1 MTTRAVAPEPTFSH
15 PPIVEVVCGVVF
27 DATPLNV
34 LHWGV
39 YWDSRREAFP
49 KTTLQ
54 PAIIE
59 GVGFSLGAPPMRAW
73 LESSDS
79 SIVLQLQHDRF
90 YFNWRAVG
98 DAPDRSAYPRFR
110 DRPERSGLRTR
121 AVKEYRELQA
131 FCAKRF
137 DVPLNVRR
145 VELSKIDVLVRGK
158 DWSDMADLIDVVPIT
173 GTFEKIHRSDER
185 EVSLRFVEHIDGQT
199 VIVHISTVGS
209 PTSGIR
215 IESRALAPVDGDGA
229 LENAFDEA
237 NRVLNKIF
245 FTLVPA
251 SAHHRFQREVA
262 GA

>member
-1 MTTRAVAPEPTFSH
+1 LTTPEADEQPSFSH
-15 PPIVEVVCGVVF
+15 PPIVEVVCGFVF

-39 YWDSRREAFP
+39 YWDARRGDFP

-73 LESSDS
+73 LESPDS
-79 SIVLQLQHDRF
+79 AIVLQLQHDRF

-98 DAPDRSAYPRFR
+98 ESPDRSAYPRFR
-110 DRPERSGLRTR
+110 DRPGRPGLRTR
-121 AVKEYRELQA
+121 AVEEYRELQK
-131 FCAKRF
+131 FTAKRF

-145 VELSKIDVLVRGK
+145 IELSKIDVLVRGT
-158 DWSDMADLIDVVPIT
+158 DWNDMVDLISVVPIT

-199 VIVHISTVGS
+199 VVVHLSTVGA
-209 PTSGIR
+209 PTTGVR
-215 IESRALAPVDGDGA
+215 IESRAIAPVENDASLERAFEHANEA
-229 LENAFDEA
+229 LNE
-237 NRVLNKIF
+237 IF
-245 FTLVPA
+245 FTLVP
-251 SAHHRFQREVA
+251 SAHHRFQGEVS